1 MLHRENPSLVGSAL
15 APPLR
20 FRKSFLQRTLF
31 ATVTHAVPVHL
42 QATWRVRD
50 LSPCWRRPLEAAS
63 SHHSSCRTSCTA
75 GSPVAEATRR
85 SSSNEL
91 ARASCAA
98 TAMMPLQRETKAARR
113 AERTAAC
120 ALAARGCARSRK
132 KAVPDSKLGAVPKW
146 QAFANYLDPP
156 RIGYRDR
163 EIHVGKDVAGDSWQL
178 LEPGDGSL
186 ERKGEGSQGAGVGT
200 CCSMVA
206 ERVKQPTACTD
217 SRGRV
222 AAASGG
228 GGAKAPETLR
238 RGC

>member
-1 MLHRENPSLVGSAL
+1 M
-15 APPLR
+15 
-20 FRKSFLQRTLF
+20 QRTLF